1 MAKLYGCYEALVSGR
16 TIEGLST
23 LTGSPIQCIQL
34 HPNTN
39 LKNNEK
45 IDVDLVWTKL
55 LSSRFEFSTFSLSI
69 IVLNK
74 SNFRAH
80 MSLCIYVCP
89 SMHSNCVI

>member
-1 MAKLYGCYEALVSGR
+1 MAKLYGSYEALVSGR

-23 LTGSPIQCIQL
+23 LTGSPTQCVQL

-39 LKNNEK
+39 LQNNEK

-69 IVLNK
+69 IV
-74 SNFRAH
+74 
-80 MSLCIYVCP
+80 
-89 SMHSNCVI
+89 